1 MKKLIAISVFALAY
15 CGGAFAQVAG
25 MGAISGTVRDASG
38 AVVPDAQVVVSNESR
53 GIKRT
58 INTTEAGV
66 FAAPSLVPA
75 PGYSLM
81 VTKQGFSNYEIK
93 DLQVQ
98 VGQNI
103 DLAVLLTVA
112 GSATQVRSRRHRA
125 DRGLGEDRRLAG
137 DRHKTDPG
145 SADQRQARRLLRAAE
160 PRRDDRTATSACS
173 VSAAWPDTT
182 RSSPTVTTP
191 PTPSSTRTPAAP
203 ESRARSLRRRCR
215 SSRWCP
221 TTSPPSMAAPWAAS
235 STP

>member
-38 AVVPDAQVVVSNESR
+38 AVIPDAQVIVSNESK

-98 VGQNI
+98 VGQNV
-103 DLAVLLTVA
+103 DLAIGRGRESHRVGERDEPNPGCIVQDSGCKAAAHIDIQALPLAARVGQGEA
-112 GSATQVRSRRHRA
+112 RGARRNTADELSSRA
-125 DRGLGEDRRLAG
+125 DRIECAAGCDRLGQG
-137 DRHKTDPG
+137 G
-145 SADQRQARRLLRAAE
+145 YADQGHPPHSYGYGEMSHTHILLPQIQSDA
-160 PRRDDRTATSACS
+160 
-173 VSAAWPDTT
+173 
-182 RSSPTVTTP
+182 
-191 PTPSSTRTPAAP
+191 
-203 ESRARSLRRRCR
+203 L
-215 SSRWCP
+215 
-221 TTSPPSMAAPWAAS
+221 
-235 STP
+235 